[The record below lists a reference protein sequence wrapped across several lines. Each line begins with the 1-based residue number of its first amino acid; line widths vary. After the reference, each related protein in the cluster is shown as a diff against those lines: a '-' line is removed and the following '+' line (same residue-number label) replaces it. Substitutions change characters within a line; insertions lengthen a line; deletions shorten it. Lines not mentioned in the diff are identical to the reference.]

1 MYGTILIF
9 LTRTNNLSAKF
20 QTQLGQVLFG
30 WYLCRDCY
38 VPMICGSGFTGLF
51 VCVWSYDFEFLL
63 TLNGKGMPIMYGK
76 EKE

>member
-1 MYGTILIF
+1 
-9 LTRTNNLSAKF
+9 
-20 QTQLGQVLFG
+20 
-30 WYLCRDCY
+30 
-38 VPMICGSGFTGLF
+38 LF